1 MNWYLYVSVWKPLF
15 RMRYEL
21 IFIRLGVKTTVQC
34 AIWTDINIRFSVK
47 TTVQNAI
54 WTDIYTSRCENHC
67 SECDMNWY
75 LYVSVWKPLFRVRY
89 ELILI
94 YDSVWKPLFRSAI
107 WTDTY
112 TPWCENHC
120 SECDMNWY
128 WYVSVWKPLF
138 RVRYELIL
146 IYVSMWKP
154 LFRVRYEL
162 ILIYVSVWKP
172 LFRVRYELILR
183 RLGVKTTVQC
193 ARVVT
198 QLYKLNVASIIVL
211 TLVQYYRKCEDL
223 TQYSDVRRA
232 AAEFKRW
239 L

>member
-94 YDSVWKPLFRSAI
+94 YDSVWKPLFRVRYELILIRLGVKTTVQSAI
-107 WTDTY
+107 WTDTD
-112 TPWCENHC
+112 TSRCENHC

-128 WYVSVWKPLF
+128 WYTS
-138 RVRYELIL
+138 R
-146 IYVSMWKP
+146 
-154 LFRVRYEL
+154 
-162 ILIYVSVWKP
+162 
-172 LFRVRYELILR
+172 
-183 RLGVKTTVQC
+183 
-193 ARVVT
+193 
-198 QLYKLNVASIIVL
+198 
-211 TLVQYYRKCEDL
+211 CENHCSECDMNW
-223 TQYSDVRRA
+223 Y
-232 AAEFKRW
+232 
-239 L
+239 